1 MSGYDNREINPSKI
15 IQSQNG
21 NDLTVAVQPFKVGRG
36 DYAAAIC
43 VDKESAIW
51 LHNQVA
57 PILLNCLK
65 EHELTHLQQY
75 DQIAIQMGFPEKSGK
90 PGTTACAA
98 FGIPGMLVD
107 IAPERPVM
115 NRMEYEAH
123 QVHFQCLMKQQLSEL
138 AQSDVEIISREITSV
153 LKNLQMFKLRV
164 EADNSTAP
172 SP

>member
-1 MSGYDNREINPSKI
+1 
-15 IQSQNG
+15 
-21 NDLTVAVQPFKVGRG
+21 
-36 DYAAAIC
+36 
-43 VDKESAIW
+43 
-51 LHNQVA
+51 
-57 PILLNCLK
+57 
-65 EHELTHLQQY
+65 
-75 DQIAIQMGFPEKSGK
+75 MGFPEKSGK
-90 PGTTACAA
+90 PGTTAYAA

-123 QVHFQCLMKQQLSEL
+123 QVHFQCLKQQQLSEL

>member
-1 MSGYDNREINPSKI
+1 
-15 IQSQNG
+15 
-21 NDLTVAVQPFKVGRG
+21 
-36 DYAAAIC
+36 
-43 VDKESAIW
+43 
-51 LHNQVA
+51 
-57 PILLNCLK
+57 
-65 EHELTHLQQY
+65 
-75 DQIAIQMGFPEKSGK
+75 
-90 PGTTACAA
+90 
-98 FGIPGMLVD
+98 
-107 IAPERPVM
+107 M